1 MAKLTTNAPL
11 KKQSISCS
19 NCNLSDLCLPL
30 GLNTAELQQ
39 LDKLLQQRQ
48 LLQPLRRKD
57 RLFESGTTLNSLYAI
72 RSGCIKT
79 VLPSETGDEQIL
91 GFHLPGD
98 LIGLDALE
106 NNRHTCTAIALTDTH
121 LCQLPFSHLEQICAQ
136 IPALHHQIQR
146 LIGRKIG
153 QDQDMMLLLGKKN
166 AEERL
171 LTFLLTLSSRFQQRG
186 FSAHNFNLSMSRHD
200 IGNYLGLAVETISRL
215 LKRFQAEELI
225 TVQHRNIQLLDLEQL
240 KTRISICNQQTK

>member
-1 MAKLTTNAPL
+1 M
-11 KKQSISCS
+11 
-19 NCNLSDLCLPL
+19 
-30 GLNTAELQQ
+30 ELQQ
-39 LDKLLQQRQ
+39 LDNLMQQRQ
-48 LLQPLRRKD
+48 PRQPLRRKEH
-57 RLFESGTTLNSLYAI
+57 LFESGDTLNSLYAI

-79 VLPSETGDEQIL
+79 VLPSETGDEQVL
-91 GFHLPGD
+91 GFHLPGE

-106 NNRHTCTAIALTDTH
+106 HDRHTCTAIALTDTH
-121 LCQLPFSHLEQICAQ
+121 LCQLPFNHLEQICGQ

-153 QDQDMMLLLGKKN
+153 QDHAMMLLLGKKS

-171 LTFLLTLSSRFQQRG
+171 LTFLLSLSSRFQQRG
-186 FSAHNFNLSMSRHD
+186 FSAHVFNLNMSRHD

-225 TVQHRNIQLLDLEQL
+225 TVQHRNVELHDLDQL
-240 KTRISICNQQTK
+240 KTRISLCGQQPK